1 MPFWIKM
8 SFTLFI
14 LFILL
19 SSLSIGLLCMR
30 VIVHPFPSSYKPHP
44 NEMINLTSIIPH
56 KVVIKF
62 TERPELKTSNF
73 KVIDSDNVRVDNND
87 LKLISDKTLSVSLD
101 ESKLK
106 TGIYTVYWLI
116 LPKDDGFLT
125 KGSYIFSI
133 MK

>member
-19 SSLSIGLLCMR
+19 SSLRIGLFCMR
-30 VIVHPFPSSYKPHP
+30 VTAHPFPSSYKPHP
-44 NEMINLTSIIPH
+44 NEMINLASIIPH

-62 TERPELKTSNF
+62 TERPELKASNF
-73 KVIDSDNVRVDNND
+73 KVMDSDNVRVDNND

-106 TGIYTVYWLI
+106 IGIYTVYWLI
-116 LPKDDGFLT
+116 LSKDYSFLT
-125 KGSYIFSI
+125 KGFYVFSI
-133 MK
+133 IK